1 MCFVLIFHDL
11 GTKYGR
17 LNIFGKRSFQGSKVI
32 HTAKKLFC
40 YVGSICNLVQE
51 FNGLVSIKGPAKVG
65 PFTFKKNH
73 DFSSEFFLHHFFF
86 SRLRILATVI
96 FFHEQNQ
103 KSFFLYQL
111 RL

>member
-1 MCFVLIFHDL
+1 MNL
-11 GTKYGR
+11 GDFK
-17 LNIFGKRSFQGSKVI
+17 FFEKWVVEGSKVI

-65 PFTFKKNH
+65 PFTFKKNL

-86 SRLRILATVI
+86 SCLEILATVI